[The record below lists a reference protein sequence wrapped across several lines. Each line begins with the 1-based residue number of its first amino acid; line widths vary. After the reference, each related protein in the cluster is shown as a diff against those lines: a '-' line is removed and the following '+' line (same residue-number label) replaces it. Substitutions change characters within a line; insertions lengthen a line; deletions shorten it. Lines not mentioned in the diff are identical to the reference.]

1 MKQKKPCK
9 RKVGKFPRH
18 LQHLNQLAAGI
29 DIGSRSHFVAIP
41 EGLSEESVREFSTFT
56 DDLELLADWLV
67 SCGIT
72 TVAMES
78 TGIYWIPVFEILERR
93 GLDVRLVNARHVK
106 NVPGRKSDV
115 SDCQWLQ
122 QLHTYGLLRG
132 AFRPQ
137 DQVCTLRAYVRQRS
151 TLVRNASAHI
161 QHMQKAL
168 AQMNVLLHNVVT
180 DITGVTGMAIIKAIL
195 AGERDGY
202 KLAALRDK
210 RCKNDAATI
219 ARSLQGNF
227 RPEHLFS
234 LKQAVELYEFYQQ
247 QIADCDRQILEQLKS
262 FDAKEHDSAGKPPR
276 SMEEALQK
284 MSGVDLARING
295 ISTNT
300 ALKVIAEIGIDMSR
314 WQTAKH
320 FASWLGLCPGS
331 KISGGKVLSSATKPV
346 ANRAAAALRMAAM
359 TLFKSKSALGA
370 YFRRMRSRLGAP
382 KAITATAHKLARLIY
397 SMLKYGNDFVDAG
410 QQQYEERY
418 KARLLQNLK
427 RKASQLGF
435 DLVEKA
441 AEQQTA

>member
-1 MKQKKPCK
+1 MKQKKASK
-9 RKVGKFPRH
+9 GKGVKLPKH
-18 LQHLNQLAAGI
+18 LQHLNQKAAGI

-56 DDLELLADWLV
+56 DSLIELTDWLI

-93 GLDVRLVNARHVK
+93 GLEVRLVNARHVK

-115 SDCQWLQ
+115 LDCQWLQ

-132 AFRPQ
+132 AFRPKS
-137 DQVCTLRAYVRQRS
+137 QVCTLRAYVRQRS
-151 TLVRNASAHI
+151 TLVKSASSHI

-180 DITGVTGMAIIKAIL
+180 DITGVTGMSIIKAIL
-195 AGERDGY
+195 AGERNPH
-202 KLAALRDK
+202 KLAAMRDK
-210 RCKNDAATI
+210 RCKNDTATI
-219 ARSLQGNF
+219 ARSLQGNYL
-227 RPEHLFS
+227 PEHLFS
-234 LKQAVELYEFYQQ
+234 LKQAVELYEFYQR
-247 QIADCDRQILEQLKS
+247 QIADCDRQILEQLRS
-262 FDAKEHDSAGKPPR
+262 FDEKNNDPDSTPPR
-276 SMEEALQK
+276 SIEDALQK
-284 MSGVDLARING
+284 MSGVDLSSING
-295 ISTNT
+295 INTTT
-300 ALKVIAEIGIDMSR
+300 ALKIIAEIGIDMSR

-359 TLFKSKSALGA
+359 TLYKSRSALGA

-382 KAITATAHKLARLIY
+382 KAITATAHKLARLVY
-397 SMLKYGNDFVDAG
+397 SMLKHGTGYVDVG
-410 QQQYEERY
+410 QQYYEERY
-418 KARLLQNLK
+418 QSRTIKNLK
-427 RKASQLGF
+427 RKAAELGF
-435 DLVEKA
+435 DLVERTVVS
-441 AEQQTA
+441 QTT